1 MAAALQQTPIAFHS
15 RLPLSTRVI
24 TAKFHTHRATGAAPF
39 NGGFS
44 SAVRIPR
51 PAVKTAGKKSRGG
64 TLRVRAADVASESYA
79 SALSAVAVE
88 TGTLEAT
95 AADVEKVAKLFSDPE
110 AAEFFNNPII
120 EIEEKREVVNQ
131 FASENKLQPHTANFI
146 NILIDNDRIELIDE
160 ILSEFEIAYNKLT
173 DTEVAVVSSVVK
185 LESQHLAQIAKG
197 VQRLTGAKNVRIKT
211 VIDPSLLAGF
221 TVRYGHTGS
230 SMIDMSVKKQL
241 EDIAAQPD
249 LMDLQFAL

>member
-1 MAAALQQTPIAFHS
+1 MAAALQQTPITFHS

-24 TAKFHTHRATGAAPF
+24 TAKFHTHRATRAAPF

-64 TLRVRAADVASESYA
+64 TLRVRAADEASESYA
-79 SALSAVAVE
+79 SALSSVAVE

-110 AAEFFNNPII
+110 AADVKTGILDSG
-120 EIEEKREVVNQ
+120 VVDQ

-146 NILIDNDRIELIDE
+146 NILIDNDRIELVHE
-160 ILSEFEIAYNKLT
+160 ILTEFEIAYNKLT

-197 VQRLTGAKNVRIKT
+197 VQRLTGAKNVRVKT
-211 VIDPSLLAGF
+211 EIDPSLLAGF
-221 TVRYGHTGS
+221 TVRYGHTLS

-241 EDIAAQPD
+241 EDIASQPD

>member
-1 MAAALQQTPIAFHS
+1 MAAALQQTPITFHS

-24 TAKFHTHRATGAAPF
+24 TAKFHTHRATRAAPF

-51 PAVKTAGKKSRGG
+51 PAVKTAWKKSRGG
-64 TLRVRAADVASESYA
+64 TLRVRAADEASESYA
-79 SALSAVAVE
+79 SALSSVAVE

-95 AADVEKVAKLFSDPE
+95 AADVEKVVD
-110 AAEFFNNPII
+110 
-120 EIEEKREVVNQ
+120 Q

-146 NILIDNDRIELIDE
+146 NILIDNDRIELVHE
-160 ILSEFEIAYNKLT
+160 ILTEFEIAYNKLT

-197 VQRLTGAKNVRIKT
+197 VQRLTGAKNVRVKT

-221 TVRYGHTGS
+221 TVRYGHTLS

-241 EDIAAQPD
+241 EDIASQPD